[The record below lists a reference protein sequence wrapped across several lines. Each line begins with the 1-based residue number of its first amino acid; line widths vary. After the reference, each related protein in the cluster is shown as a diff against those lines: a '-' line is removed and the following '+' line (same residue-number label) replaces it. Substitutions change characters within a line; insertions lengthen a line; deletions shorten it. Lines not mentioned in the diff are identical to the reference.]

1 MPEITLGNINT
12 LRLDDKSQSL
22 YQRIEQARLFAD
34 YVEKAAS
41 QIKQGIDHLI
51 TDIEADAQHLALFP
65 RSLFTLSL
73 QTVTNILDGALQ
85 QHNAS
90 APAAAEG
97 TASSDTLLH
106 YLRSLQLDKAADRLR
121 LLAEE
126 AGVNIDNGTALG
138 LAENLGC
145 IASSYR
151 AGKKKFV
158 EITGYL
164 AELQGRC
171 AEAVRVLEP
180 MPTDYAAQKTRK
192 S

>member
-1 MPEITLGNINT
+1 
-12 LRLDDKSQSL
+12 
-22 YQRIEQARLFAD
+22 
-34 YVEKAAS
+34 
-41 QIKQGIDHLI
+41 
-51 TDIEADAQHLALFP
+51 LFP

-85 QHNAS
+85 QHNES
-90 APAAAEG
+90 GTAAAEG

-126 AGVNIDNGTALG
+126 AGVNIDNGTAFG
-138 LAENLGC
+138 LADNVGH

-151 AGKKKFV
+151 AGKKKYV

-164 AELQGRC
+164 SELQARC
-171 AEAVRVLEP
+171 TAATRILEP
-180 MPTDYAAQKTRK
+180 MPTDYAIAHKALNSPCCLCLSQETNDLLCALVKDPRMCGCFQKAVLSDHFQPLLTSADESRE
-192 S
+192 SR